1 MRKCFSKGHI
11 LLVNILPRAHFTK
24 MAEFGIEMAEFGI
37 EMIKFG
43 MNFLPPMPPLK
54 MAVGAEK
61 KAVGAIAP
69 ALCP

>member
-1 MRKCFSKGHI
+1 
-11 LLVNILPRAHFTK
+11 
-24 MAEFGIEMAEFGI
+24 MAEFRIEMAEFGI

-54 MAVGAEK
+54 TAVGAEK

>member
-1 MRKCFSKGHI
+1 
-11 LLVNILPRAHFTK
+11 

-54 MAVGAEK
+54 TAVGAEK
-61 KAVGAIAP
+61 RLWGQLPPHFAP
-69 ALCP
+69 KKCPDL